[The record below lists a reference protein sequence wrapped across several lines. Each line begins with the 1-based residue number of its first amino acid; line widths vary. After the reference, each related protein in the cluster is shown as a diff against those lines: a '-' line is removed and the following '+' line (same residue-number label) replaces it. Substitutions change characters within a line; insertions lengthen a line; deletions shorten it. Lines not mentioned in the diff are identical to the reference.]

1 MIDGRSG
8 ALGLLST
15 RAAARARAGASRG
28 ARAWVTA
35 ALALA
40 CGPGVALHA
49 NAAGAANAAVVRPLE
64 VRDIQVQSRHTF
76 SYTCANGKTFKVTYL
91 NAANDQSFA
100 LVPVNGRK
108 LLFVGVIAASGVK
121 YVADRYTW
129 WAKGPGA
136 DLYDT
141 MSDVSPKPVLAGCA
155 TIMR

>member
-8 ALGLLST
+8 AGGLLSN
-15 RAAARARAGASRG
+15 RANCAKG
-28 ARAWVTA
+28 VVA

-40 CGPGVALHA
+40 CGFTAALEA
-49 NAAGAANAAVVRPLE
+49 NAAGTTPLE

-76 SYTCANGKTFKVTYL
+76 SYTCANSKTFKVTYL
-91 NAANDQSFA
+91 NAANGQSFA

-129 WAKGPGA
+129 WTKGPGA
-136 DLYDT
+136 DLYDVT
-141 MSDVSPKPVLAGCA
+141 ADASPKPVLSGCA